1 MYKMDGG
8 SRSHQRFA
16 CPTLSRLE
24 KINRKEELVCETG
37 AGVAEPGQSMHIG
50 AICAGLKIPSRR
62 GTWVRIPPP
71 APRLRAHYDSFATL
85 FLRVPIFSIS
95 TSTRSP
101 GERNFGVGFMN
112 TATPAGVPVAIMS
125 QGSSV
130 ITRLM

>member
-1 MYKMDGG
+1 MSNVIEIGKK
-8 SRSHQRFA
+8 
-16 CPTLSRLE
+16 L
-24 KINRKEELVCETG
+24 IEEGVVCETG
-37 AGVAEPGQSMHIG
+37 AGVAEPGQSTRMG
-50 AICAGLKIPSRR
+50 TVCAGLKIPSRR

-71 APRLRAHYDSFATL
+71 APRLCFNYDSFTTL

-95 TSTRSP
+95 TSTTSP
-101 GERNFGVGFMN
+101 GRRNLGVGFMN